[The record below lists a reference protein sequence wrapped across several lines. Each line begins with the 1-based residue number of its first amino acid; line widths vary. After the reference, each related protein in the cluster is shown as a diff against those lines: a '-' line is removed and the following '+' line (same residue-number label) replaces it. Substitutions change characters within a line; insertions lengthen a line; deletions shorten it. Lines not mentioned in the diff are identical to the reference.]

1 MKINIMSLR
10 IIAILTLLVSIAY
23 WYVLVY
29 KTDFIIIGSTYLNIY
44 NLVQTFSFLFSF
56 ITLIATAF
64 PFFKKQWFMFCTIVI
79 LATSISVLVFFPP
92 NYDQILANQD
102 RTIETQNIKEITWDE
117 LKELENKSDHNRLVY
132 VGREDCPTCQKF
144 KPEIAAVAYN
154 NDFIVYYYNTTKD
167 RQEADF
173 DDKIKQLTI
182 DRVPSVLIV
191 GKGKVTNI
199 TDKIKDSEE
208 LDAKFEYLDENKGK
222 LFK

>member
-1 MKINIMSLR
+1 MKNKIILVLAIVGLFVFVYLTTQLGIKSDEMTFNSYMSYYSYAVFALGFISMLT
-10 IIAILTLLVSIAY
+10 IILMLFHLFNKKI
-23 WYVLVY
+23 VY
-29 KTDFIIIGSTYLNIY
+29 ISL
-44 NLVQTFSFLFSF
+44 
-56 ITLIATAF
+56 
-64 PFFKKQWFMFCTIVI
+64 TIVI
-79 LATSISVLVFFPP
+79 SMLLLFTVLMPP
-92 NYDQILANQD
+92 KYDAILKEQLEK
-102 RTIETQNIKEITWDE
+102 IETQNIKEITWDE
-117 LKELENKSDHNRLVY
+117 VKELEKKSDHNRLVY

-173 DDKIKQLTI
+173 DDKIKHLKI

>member
-1 MKINIMSLR
+1 MKNKIILVLAIVGLFIFVYLTTQLGIKSDEMTFNSYMNYYSYAVFALGFISMLTIILMLFHLFNKKIVYISL
-10 IIAILTLLVSIAY
+10 
-23 WYVLVY
+23 
-29 KTDFIIIGSTYLNIY
+29 
-44 NLVQTFSFLFSF
+44 
-56 ITLIATAF
+56 
-64 PFFKKQWFMFCTIVI
+64 TIVI
-79 LATSISVLVFFPP
+79 SMLLLFTVLMPP
-92 NYDQILANQD
+92 KYDAILKEQLEK
-102 RTIETQNIKEITWDE
+102 IETQNIKEITWDE
-117 LKELENKSDHNRLVY
+117 LKELEKKSDHNRLVY
-132 VGREDCPTCQKF
+132 IGREDCPTCQKF
-144 KPEIAAVAYN
+144 NSDVAAVAYN

-173 DDKIKQLTI
+173 DDKIKHLKI

>member
-1 MKINIMSLR
+1 MKNKIILVLAIVGLFVFVYLTTQLGIKSDEMTFNSYMNYYSYAVFALGFISMLTIILMLFHLFNKKIVYISL
-10 IIAILTLLVSIAY
+10 
-23 WYVLVY
+23 
-29 KTDFIIIGSTYLNIY
+29 
-44 NLVQTFSFLFSF
+44 
-56 ITLIATAF
+56 
-64 PFFKKQWFMFCTIVI
+64 TIVI
-79 LATSISVLVFFPP
+79 SMLLLFTVLMPP
-92 NYDQILANQD
+92 KYDAILKEQLEK
-102 RTIETQNIKEITWDE
+102 IETQNIKEITQDE
-117 LKELENKSDHNRLVY
+117 LKELEKKSDHNRLVY

-173 DDKIKQLTI
+173 DDKIKHLKI

-199 TDKIKDSEE
+199 TDKITDSEE

>member
-1 MKINIMSLR
+1 MLLLFTVLMPPKYD
-10 IIAILTLLVSIAY
+10 AILKEQLE
-23 WYVLVY
+23 
-29 KTDFIIIGSTYLNIY
+29 K
-44 NLVQTFSFLFSF
+44 
-56 ITLIATAF
+56 
-64 PFFKKQWFMFCTIVI
+64 
-79 LATSISVLVFFPP
+79 
-92 NYDQILANQD
+92 
-102 RTIETQNIKEITWDE
+102 IETQNIKEITWDE
-117 LKELENKSDHNRLVY
+117 LKELEKKSDHNRLVY
-132 VGREDCPTCQKF
+132 IGREDCPTCQKF

-173 DDKIKQLTI
+173 DDKIKHLKI

>member
-1 MKINIMSLR
+1 MKNKIILVLAIVGLFVFVYLTTQLGIKSDEMTFNSYMNYYSYAVFALGFISMLTIILMLFHLFNKKIVYISL
-10 IIAILTLLVSIAY
+10 
-23 WYVLVY
+23 
-29 KTDFIIIGSTYLNIY
+29 
-44 NLVQTFSFLFSF
+44 
-56 ITLIATAF
+56 
-64 PFFKKQWFMFCTIVI
+64 TIVI
-79 LATSISVLVFFPP
+79 SMLLLFTVLMPP
-92 NYDQILANQD
+92 KYDAILKEQLEK
-102 RTIETQNIKEITWDE
+102 IETQNIKEITWDE
-117 LKELENKSDHNRLVY
+117 LKELEKKSDHNRLVY

-173 DDKIKQLTI
+173 DDKIKHLKI

>member
-1 MKINIMSLR
+1 MKNKIILVLAIVGLFVFVYLTTQLGIKSDEMTFNSYMNYYSYAVFALGFISMLTIILMLFHLFNKKIVYISL
-10 IIAILTLLVSIAY
+10 
-23 WYVLVY
+23 
-29 KTDFIIIGSTYLNIY
+29 
-44 NLVQTFSFLFSF
+44 
-56 ITLIATAF
+56 
-64 PFFKKQWFMFCTIVI
+64 TIVI
-79 LATSISVLVFFPP
+79 SMLLLFTVLMPP
-92 NYDQILANQD
+92 KYDAILKEQLEK
-102 RTIETQNIKEITWDE
+102 IETQNIKEITWDE
-117 LKELENKSDHNRLVY
+117 LKELEKKSDHNRLVY

-173 DDKIKQLTI
+173 DDKIKHLKI

-199 TDKIKDSEE
+199 TDKITDSEE

>member
-64 PFFKKQWFMFCTIVI
+64 SFFKKQWFMFCTIVI

-102 RTIETQNIKEITWDE
+102 RTIETQNIKEIT
-117 LKELENKSDHNRLVY
+117 
-132 VGREDCPTCQKF
+132 
-144 KPEIAAVAYN
+144 
-154 NDFIVYYYNTTKD
+154 
-167 RQEADF
+167 
-173 DDKIKQLTI
+173 
-182 DRVPSVLIV
+182 
-191 GKGKVTNI
+191 
-199 TDKIKDSEE
+199 
-208 LDAKFEYLDENKGK
+208 
-222 LFK
+222 

>member
-1 MKINIMSLR
+1 MKNKIILVLAIVGLFVFVYLTTQLGIKSDEMTFNSYMNYYSYAVFALGFISMLTIILMLFHLFNKKIVYISL
-10 IIAILTLLVSIAY
+10 
-23 WYVLVY
+23 
-29 KTDFIIIGSTYLNIY
+29 
-44 NLVQTFSFLFSF
+44 
-56 ITLIATAF
+56 
-64 PFFKKQWFMFCTIVI
+64 TIVI
-79 LATSISVLVFFPP
+79 SMLLLFTVLMPP
-92 NYDQILANQD
+92 KYDAILKEQLEK
-102 RTIETQNIKEITWDE
+102 IETQNIKEITWDE
-117 LKELENKSDHNRLVY
+117 LKELEKESDHNRLVY
-132 VGREDCPTCQKF
+132 VGREDCLTCQKF
-144 KPEIAAVAYN
+144 KPEIAVVAYN

-173 DDKIKQLTI
+173 DDKIKHLKI